1 MSWLYNK
8 QIWWNHK
15 WQEVTQIISSQAAA
29 SQHFQVS
36 TPKELSIAGLWTF
49 TTHWKWKMNLY
60 SGQCLEGEWL
70 EASEKTVNSQQQ
82 WGSKGTADGL
92 ALVPTSLLG
101 NTSVLHLLLQTVLL
115 VKPQFVQIN
124 LLCKNCLRQP
134 ALVYQVGELAPQE
147 PRTWRWPETRR
158 ADAAVHEGQIGK
170 CATHL
175 HLKKL
180 PPLTG
185 SNLWKKSGKIK
196 HGGFSILDYHP
207 NFTIQFFL

>member
-1 MSWLYNK
+1 MKNEFVFWPVFGGR
-8 QIWWNHK
+8 
-15 WQEVTQIISSQAAA
+15 VT
-29 SQHFQVS
+29 
-36 TPKELSIAGLWTF
+36 ESIRENSEQPIAKAQQMDLLWYL
-49 TTHWKWKMNLY
+49 HLCM
-60 SGQCLEGEWL
+60 
-70 EASEKTVNSQQQ
+70 
-82 WGSKGTADGL
+82 
-92 ALVPTSLLG
+92 G
-101 NTSVLHLLLQTVLL
+101 NTSVLHLLLQTVLP
-115 VKPQFVQIN
+115 VKHQFVQIN

-175 HLKKL
+175 PLKKL

-185 SNLWKKSGKIK
+185 SNSWKKSGKIK

-207 NFTIQFFL
+207 NFAIRFFL